1 MRVPEGTRGILLK
14 GCPPAGDSDWVLCV
28 CEKKKSGWGM
38 VAQWW
43 GALPPKPPGMSAAN
57 QAASV
62 VIDVSA

>member
-1 MRVPEGTRGILLK
+1 MGTSQSY
-14 GCPPAGDSDWVLCV
+14 PPAGDIDWVLCV

-43 GALPPKPPGMSAAN
+43 GELPPNPPGMSAAN

-62 VIDVSA
+62 GIDFGCLEKGTNP